1 MDLTNPIILKL
12 LSYWTKQTV
21 CFDWAC
27 EEGHLD
33 VVQYLVSQN
42 ITTTRG
48 FVIACEKSHIEIVK
62 FLIEKRVYGS
72 HDIGHPYQ
80 LLHNNVEHAKTVIDV
95 MPDIMKY
102 HALQRAAYTNNL
114 RLCQLLCE
122 SGVTID
128 DTILSNAQSPK
139 LIQYLIDQLSDP
151 WDLLYELSGLKTGF
165 ALYSCFF
172 SQYVPAYIPILL
184 DDPRVYSKDL
194 DPLIRVCRNEE
205 MKNLLIVAQNKVDS
219 FKYNKIKEE
228 L

>member
-62 FLIEKRVYGS
+62 FLIEKKIYDFN
-72 HDIGHPYQ
+72 DIVLPFKLLKTNVQ
-80 LLHNNVEHAKTVIDV
+80 LARIIINI
-95 MPDIMKY
+95 MPDDMKSR
-102 HALQRAAYTNNL
+102 ALQSAAYANNL
-114 RLCQLLCE
+114 QVCQLLCE
-122 SGVTID
+122 YNVKID
-128 DTILSNAQSPK
+128 DTILRAATDPK
-139 LIQYLIDQLSDP
+139 IIQYLIDQLSDP
-151 WDLLYELSGLKTGF
+151 WDLLYELSGLKIGYIP
-165 ALYSCFF
+165 YSCFIHHNI
-172 SQYVPAYIPILL
+172 PPYIPILL